1 MGVFSPSHR
10 NHYLNVTPTNL
21 LRIYSPEP
29 DVGLSQPEVSWGVGE
44 RGRTDPPF
52 PIRGPPA
59 AHLSQVS
66 LSQERSAPIP
76 HRIPAR
82 GDGDPLRTGSCD
94 AQQPPR
100 GSALRPQSRRPT
112 QEESAGSDGCTAADL
127 GEERSSAPH
136 GERRLP
142 KPLSRGPTPTP
153 SLPLPLQTTWMGSC
167 GTSPRISS
175 QPRPRMSRAELCA
188 LPALCWERSVLLCLH
203 PIPLRLRWV
212 RCGAEE
218 PCSPHPP
225 PDPPLKGCWF
235 RSPLAPPLHST
246 LSPQNP
252 PRGVPPPHPQN
263 RSPLQALT
271 PQPPPPT
278 LHPPAGYAPSPP
290 PLPT

>member
-1 MGVFSPSHR
+1 MTPSSH
-10 NHYLNVTPTNL
+10 
-21 LRIYSPEP
+21 PEAP
-29 DVGLSQPEVSWGVGE
+29 RCARRAG
-44 RGRTDPPF
+44 
-52 PIRGPPA
+52 GPRRRSLQGATA
-59 AHLSQVS
+59 APQLTSV
-66 LSQERSAPIP
+66 RS
-76 HRIPAR
+76 
-82 GDGDPLRTGSCD
+82 G
-94 AQQPPR
+94 
-100 GSALRPQSRRPT
+100 ALRPT
-112 QEESAGSDGCTAADL
+112 
-127 GEERSSAPH
+127 

-218 PCSPHPP
+218 PCGPHPP

-271 PQPPPPT
+271 PQPPPT
-278 LHPPAGYAPSPP
+278 LHPPAGYTPSPP

>member
-44 RGRTDPPF
+44 QGRTDPPF

-100 GSALRPQSRRPT
+100 GSALRLQSRRPT

-142 KPLSRGPTPTP
+142 EAALTRPHTDAFPP
-153 SLPLPLQTTWMGSC
+153 SAPADDLDGLLRDLPEDFFS
-167 GTSPRISS
+167 
-175 QPRPRMSRAELCA
+175 A
-188 LPALCWERSVLLCLH
+188 PA
-203 PIPLRLRWV
+203 PD
-212 RCGAEE
+212 E
-218 PCSPHPP
+218 PC
-225 PDPPLKGCWF
+225 
-235 RSPLAPPLHST
+235 
-246 LSPQNP
+246 
-252 PRGVPPPHPQN
+252 
-263 RSPLQALT
+263 
-271 PQPPPPT
+271 
-278 LHPPAGYAPSPP
+278 
-290 PLPT
+290 